1 MLRHEQS
8 KNEERLRHRTGMK
21 DTNMGSCSNSWCTR
35 GGIKDK
41 QKNKVDLKQSEEGR
55 VSTERAEK
63 TPAFCHVEHTCLF
76 LLMGQKELHKQ
87 KFLHPTHTP
96 LSQRCVLIINRLG
109 SKPLSWGGEKVGKNR
124 NQTGRFLWGH
134 YQFHTSETF

>member
-8 KNEERLRHRTGMK
+8 KNEERLRHRTGRK
-21 DTNMGSCSNSWCTR
+21 DKYGELLKFLVHKR
-35 GGIKDK
+35 GKKKDK
-41 QKNKVDLKQSEEGR
+41 QENKVDLKQSEEGR

-63 TPAFCHVEHTCLF
+63 TPAFCHVEHTCLI
-76 LLMGQKELHKQ
+76 LLMGQKALRKQ

-109 SKPLSWGGEKVGKNR
+109 SKPLS
-124 NQTGRFLWGH
+124 QGRR
-134 YQFHTSETF
+134 